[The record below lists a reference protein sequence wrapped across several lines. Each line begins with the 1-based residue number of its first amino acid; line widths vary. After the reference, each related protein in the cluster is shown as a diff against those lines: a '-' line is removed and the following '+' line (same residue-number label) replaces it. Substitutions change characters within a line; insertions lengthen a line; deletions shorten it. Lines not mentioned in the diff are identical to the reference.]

1 MPLPITRSSWNPGK
15 ARRGSRVGGGE
26 DGATGLSSRPG
37 DWKFSEGGAEGE
49 AEDTQ
54 ASIPLKQIQQRIKRI
69 FQRIS
74 ISLHYIYIY
83 GAVFVGH
90 GIE

>member
-1 MPLPITRSSWNPGK
+1 MPLPITRSSRNPGK
-15 ARRGSRVGGGE
+15 ARRVSRVGRGE
-26 DGATGLSSRPG
+26 DGAAGLSSRPG
-37 DWKFSEGGAEGE
+37 DWKLSEGGAEGE
-49 AEDTQ
+49 AEDTH
-54 ASIPLKQIQQRIKRI
+54 ASIPLKQIQKIIKRI

-74 ISLHYIYIY
+74 ISLHYIY